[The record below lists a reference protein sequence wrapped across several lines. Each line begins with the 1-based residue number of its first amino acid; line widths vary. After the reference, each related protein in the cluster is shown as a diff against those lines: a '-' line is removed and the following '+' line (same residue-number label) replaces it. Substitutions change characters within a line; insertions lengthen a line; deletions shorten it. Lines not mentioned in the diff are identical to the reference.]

1 MNLYDKYLEEEGL
14 KYEDL
19 NPLEKETFN
28 QKAFDIKNIS
38 VADIKQHIIDM
49 KNAVAL
55 QLCDIH
61 DTEEDLEKDLI
72 LKARLKNYILL
83 EAFLTSPDRAE
94 KALKE
99 ALQNIKPQKGR

>member
-1 MNLYDKYLEEEGL
+1 MNLYDKYLEELGI

-19 NPLEKETFN
+19 NPVEKETFN

-38 VADIKQHIIDM
+38 VADIKQYVVDN

-55 QLCDIH
+55 QLCNIM
-61 DTEEDLEKDLI
+61 DTTEDAEKDLI
-72 LKARLKNYILL
+72 LKARLQNYILF

-94 KALKE
+94 KALKDS
-99 ALQNIKPQKGR
+99 LKNIQPQKGK

>member
-1 MNLYDKYLEEEGL
+1 MNLYDKYLDELGI

-19 NPLEKETFN
+19 NPVEKETFN
-28 QKAFDIKNIS
+28 QKAFDIKNFSITD
-38 VADIKQHIIDM
+38 VKQHVIDM

-55 QLCDIH
+55 QLSDIH